1 MSMQGF
7 FVLFFRR
14 FFPLF
19 RFRGRPLATYY
30 LYLRIFDILLWMGWG
45 IGRFCLWGESGRIC
59 IIYGLFL
66 LFILI
71 SKCKV
76 FWGFLWGLPKKSV
89 MDETVLGGVHWL
101 HQPIFYASLIFRWL
115 LVHVRNM
122 YFHTIW
128 YFHGIRG
135 ISRLQCGGALEY
147 LCKSHQLLLSTKTTS
162 ISI

>member
-1 MSMQGF
+1 MQRF
-7 FVLFFRR
+7 FLFCFFGD

-30 LYLRIFDILLWMGWG
+30 LYLRYFDILLWMGRG
-45 IGRFCLWGESGRIC
+45 IGRFCLWGESGHIF
-59 IIYGLFL
+59 IIYGFFL
-66 LFILI
+66 LFILF
-71 SKCKV
+71 STCKV

-89 MDETVLGGVHWL
+89 MDETVLGGVHWP

-115 LVHVRNM
+115 LVDVR
-122 YFHTIW
+122 YVLC
-128 YFHGIRG
+128 

-147 LCKSHQLLLSTKTTS
+147 LCKSHQLLLSTTTTS